1 MKPKTHQKKVCQFID
16 VINYYHNMW
25 SRRSHMLAPL
35 TNIHS
40 SKVKFKWNRIK
51 QDLFD
56 EIKRIVVRDT
66 LLDYLCL
73 MNNLKSIL
81 MLVIYN

>member
-1 MKPKTHQKKVCQFID
+1 MGYLDFWVTSDGLNPQILNTSNKSMKPKTHQKKVCQFID

-25 SRRSHMLAPL
+25 SRRSHTLAPL

-40 SKVKFKWNRIK
+40 SKVKLKWNRIK

-56 EIKRIVVRDT
+56 
-66 LLDYLCL
+66 
-73 MNNLKSIL
+73 
-81 MLVIYN
+81 